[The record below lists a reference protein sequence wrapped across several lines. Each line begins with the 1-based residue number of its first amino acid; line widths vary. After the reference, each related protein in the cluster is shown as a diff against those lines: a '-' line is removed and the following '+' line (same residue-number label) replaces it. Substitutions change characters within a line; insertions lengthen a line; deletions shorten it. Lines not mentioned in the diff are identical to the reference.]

1 MFTVDGSES
10 VDVEVAKHVGRHLA
24 DVRIKETANKMY
36 IKAVVLVLVYIW
48 SVEGAAHDH
57 HNIRYSQKERMEN
70 GARSPRDTG
79 HYDAEGEHNPDFD
92 HESILGSAK
101 DAKEF
106 DSLPPEESKRRLRI
120 LLEKMDRNK
129 DGSIDRTELH
139 SWILR
144 SFATL
149 SQEESEEQL
158 DEVDEDADGYVT
170 WEEYIAET
178 YGIHE
183 PEDRDLLDKDSYDE
197 EQKLLKEDR
206 QLFMAAD
213 KNLDG
218 LLDEK
223 EFLAFTHPEEHP
235 DMLPIILQQTL
246 EEKDTNK
253 DGVID
258 FQEYIGSEE
267 MDEIKD
273 TGRDLIRDMKKKFNH
288 YDKNG
293 SGYIEVEEV
302 QHLIDLDEDIAE
314 DEVKHLFAS
323 TDDDGDDILSFEEVI
338 NHHDIFVG
346 SEATDY
352 GDHLHNLDRFEDEL

>member
-258 FQEYIGSEE
+258 FQEYIGSE
-267 MDEIKD
+267 
-273 TGRDLIRDMKKKFNH
+273 GREKSKEWLLTEKEKFDH
-288 YDKNG
+288 EHDSDG
-293 SGYIEVEEV
+293 DGV
-302 QHLIDLDEDIAE
+302 LDGAETLAWMVPSNKDIAE

>member
-267 MDEIKD
+267 LSEQEKEEKRKFFDLHDKD
-273 TGRDLIRDMKKKFNH
+273 H
-288 YDKNG
+288 NG
-293 SGYIEVEEV
+293 NLDIVEA
-302 QHLIDLDEDIAE
+302 QAFILPTHLDIAE